1 MVKYVVRHKFDGFFD
16 FCELPEIRTVKG
28 FSEVSFFGYCEG
40 TLCSQTT
47 RATNCATPGYIYILV
62 CFLLIIFLLSVRGAS
77 LRNIVAAL
85 RLVRSLRSLFLHLGA
100 MPSSAT
106 GGGIPPRPT
115 APHPVVLCFLV
126 CFLLIDFLL
135 SIRALPSET

>member
-1 MVKYVVRHKFDGFFD
+1 MVSHIFDCLLSFS
-16 FCELPEIRTVKG
+16 EPPEVRTVEG
-28 FSEVSFFGYCEG
+28 FSAIFAFVRCEDR
-40 TLCSQTT
+40 LCSQTT

-62 CFLLIIFLLSVRGAS
+62 CFLLISFPLSVRGAS

-100 MPSSAT
+100 MPLSAP

-115 APHPVVLCFLV
+115 APESLV
-126 CFLLIDFLL
+126 IFYLF
-135 SIRALPSET
+135 